1 MYTKTMT
8 NNNIN
13 ISCVIY
19 IMALVSTFKP
29 KYNVPELWINP
40 LNGGNFFMYT
50 KNYNKYTKVTI
61 SPTALPETIIT
72 SRHTYYNFIHIRD
85 FLINYR
91 ETIFQLFYM
100 WILDL
105 QDHIQHLEQVIYKIN
120 NK

>member
-61 SPTALPETIIT
+61 SPTALPETPHKALSPIAIVLFVPVAEPKALLPIT
-72 SRHTYYNFIHIRD
+72 
-85 FLINYR
+85 
-91 ETIFQLFYM
+91 
-100 WILDL
+100 ILGS
-105 QDHIQHLEQVIYKIN
+105 
-120 NK
+120 